1 MSREGKDKST
11 RLATGVF
18 PLSCLRKPTLETVP
32 TSLTILR
39 AQVYRDVGN
48 SIRSVYK

>member
-1 MSREGKDKST
+1 MQT

-18 PLSCLRKPTLETVP
+18 SISSLRKPTLEKVP

-39 AQVYRDVGN
+39 AQVYRDVVFRCPLE
-48 SIRSVYK
+48 SSSATRS